1 MVIPIKLYTGLGQK
15 LMDWLNSILADVINI
30 NSMKK
35 PRAYTILQAFIIIGK
50 WQLRSL
56 EGLEKINCDIQQFS
70 RKEVC

>member
-1 MVIPIKLYTGLGQK
+1 
-15 LMDWLNSILADVINI
+15 MDWLNSILADVTNI

-35 PRAYTILQAFIIIGK
+35 LNSRAYTILHAFIIVGK